1 MKDVAGALDSK
12 SCVAQIATTHFCI
25 ANCGTPFCGLVTIL
39 MGVRSELVGMEYV
52 PFVVPCVGLVEFA
65 EVVLVDHLCSA
76 DQQVPNQ
83 FVVEVPIVE

>member
-1 MKDVAGALDSK
+1 MCRTDCNHSFLY
-12 SCVAQIATTHFCI
+12 CELWHTIF
-25 ANCGTPFCGLVTIL
+25 GLVTIL